1 MKTSLRPNVSRPLLA
16 ASLAALVS
24 FGCYDQAAEP
34 PTAPNATPDL
44 SAASG
49 LSSAFQQDLGLALA
63 AQKRHG
69 DRLMAIAGVVGH
81 GVGIVDGEPGVKVF
95 LATPGVA
102 GVPSRLDDVP
112 VAVEVTGMFVAGG
125 TTDETRPAPNGYS
138 VGHPNI
144 TAGTLGAV
152 VRDASNQCYILSNN
166 HVLADVNSAAIGDNT
181 LQPGPFDGGQNP
193 QDAIA
198 TLADFEPID
207 LSGGDNVMD
216 AAISAIFSAADV
228 TGSTPAYGAP
238 SETAYKARVG
248 TDVQKFGRTTLW
260 THGEIDTENVTA
272 SICYECAGP
281 FCLRC
286 KAAATF
292 VNLLSIP
299 DATATDASGNPA
311 NFSDGGDS
319 GSLIVTETGSN
330 PTALLFA
337 GSSTRTLAHPIQPVL
352 TRFDV
357 EIENSLNQC
366 TGGGTPVDDPPSV
379 SITEPSEGATVSGS
393 SVTVAADASDD
404 GLVTQVEF
412 FADGSSIGID
422 TDSSDG
428 WSVLWDTTGEVN
440 GSYPLTATATDNAA
454 TPQPTTSDPVNVT
467 VENSTGGGGDI
478 SLSATGYKVRGLKTA
493 DLEWSGATSTDVD
506 VKRDGSVIATIP
518 AGSSP
523 YTDNID
529 QRGGGSYTYEVCE
542 AGTSTCSNEATVNF

>member
-1 MKTSLRPNVSRPLLA
+1 
-16 ASLAALVS
+16 
-24 FGCYDQAAEP
+24 
-34 PTAPNATPDL
+34 
-44 SAASG
+44 
-49 LSSAFQQDLGLALA
+49 
-63 AQKRHG
+63 
-69 DRLMAIAGVVGH
+69 MAIAGVVGH

-125 TTDETRPAPNGYS
+125 TTDKTSPAPNGYS
-138 VGHPNI
+138 IGHPNI

-166 HVLADVNSAAIGDNT
+166 HVLADVNNAAIGDNT

-207 LSGGDNVMD
+207 LSGSDNVMD

-228 TGSTPAYGAP
+228 TGSAPGSSDSPPAYGTP
-238 SETAYKARVG
+238 SESATEASVG

-352 TRFDV
+352 TRFGV
-357 EIENSLNQC
+357 EIETDLNQC
-366 TGGGTPVDDPPSV
+366 TGGGTPSNLPPTADFSFTTDGLTADFTDGSFDNDGSV
-379 SITEPSEGATVSGS
+379 VGWSWDFGDGNGSSAQNPSHTYSSGGTRTVSLTVTDNDGDTDTAS
-393 SVTVAADASDD
+393 QSVTVTD
-404 GLVTQVEF
+404 G
-412 FADGSSIGID
+412 G
-422 TDSSDG
+422 
-428 WSVLWDTTGEVN
+428 
-440 GSYPLTATATDNAA
+440 
-454 TPQPTTSDPVNVT
+454 
-467 VENSTGGGGDI
+467 TGGI
-478 SLSATGYKVRGLKTA
+478 SLSASGYKVRGLKKA
-493 DLEWSGATSTDVD
+493 DLTWSGANFTNVD
-506 VKRDGSVIATIP
+506 VYRDGEHLTTTANNG
-518 AGSSP
+518 A

-529 QRGGGSYTYEVCE
+529 QRGGGSYFYQVCE
-542 AGTSTCSNEATVNF
+542 AGTSTCSNEAAVSF

>member
-1 MKTSLRPNVSRPLLA
+1 
-16 ASLAALVS
+16 
-24 FGCYDQAAEP
+24 
-34 PTAPNATPDL
+34 
-44 SAASG
+44 
-49 LSSAFQQDLGLALA
+49 
-63 AQKRHG
+63 
-69 DRLMAIAGVVGH
+69 MAIAGVVGH

-102 GVPSRLDDVP
+102 GVPSRLDDIP

-125 TTDETRPAPNGYS
+125 TTDKTSPAPNGYS

-166 HVLADVNSAAIGDNT
+166 HVLADVNNAAIGDNT
-181 LQPGPFDGGQNP
+181 LQPGAFDGGQNP

-207 LSGGDNVMD
+207 LSGADNVMD

-238 SETAYKARVG
+238 SETASEASVG

-292 VNLLSIP
+292 INLLSIP
-299 DATATDASGNPA
+299 DSTATDASGNPA
-311 NFSDGGDS
+311 NFSGGGDS

-352 TRFDV
+352 TRFGV
-357 EIENSLNQC
+357 EIETDVNQC
-366 TGGGTPVDDPPSV
+366 TGGGTPSNLPPTADFSFTTSGLTANFTDGSSDSDGGV
-379 SITEPSEGATVSGS
+379 VAWSWDFGDGNGSAAQNPSHTYSSGGTRTVSLTVTDDDGDTDTFS
-393 SVTVAADASDD
+393 QSVTVTD
-404 GLVTQVEF
+404 G
-412 FADGSSIGID
+412 G
-422 TDSSDG
+422 
-428 WSVLWDTTGEVN
+428 
-440 GSYPLTATATDNAA
+440 
-454 TPQPTTSDPVNVT
+454 
-467 VENSTGGGGDI
+467 TGGI
-478 SLSATGYKVRGLKTA
+478 SLSASGYKVRGLKKA
-493 DLEWSGATSTDVD
+493 DLEWSGANATNVD
-506 VKRDGSVIATIP
+506 VYRDGGLMTAT
-518 AGSSP
+518 ANDGA

-529 QRGGGSYTYEVCE
+529 QRGGGSYTYQVCE
-542 AGTSTCSNEATVNF
+542 AGTDTCSNEAVVAF

>member
-24 FGCYDQAAEP
+24 FGCSDQAAEP
-34 PTAPNATPDL
+34 PTAPTATPDL
-44 SAASG
+44 SAAPG
-49 LSSAFQQDLGLALA
+49 RPSAFQQDLGPALA

-81 GVGIVDGEPGVKVF
+81 GVGIVDGEPGVKIF
-95 LATPGVA
+95 LATPSVA
-102 GVPSRLDDVP
+102 GVPSRLDGVP
-112 VAVEVTGMFVAGG
+112 VAVEVTGVFVAGG
-125 TTDETRPAPNGYS
+125 TTDKTSPAPNGYS

-166 HVLADVNSAAIGDNT
+166 HVLADVNNAAIGDNT
-181 LQPGPFDGGQNP
+181 LQPGAFDGGQNP

-207 LSGGDNVMD
+207 LSGADNVMD

-238 SETAYKARVG
+238 SETASEASVG

-281 FCLRC
+281 FCFRC

-299 DATATDASGNPA
+299 DATATDANGNPA

-352 TRFDV
+352 IRFGV
-357 EIENSLNQC
+357 EVETDLNQC
-366 TGGGTPVDDPPSV
+366 TGGGTPSNIPPTADFSFTTSELTANFTDGSSDSDGNVVAWSWDFGEDGNGSSAQNPSHTYAVSGTYSV
-379 SITEPSEGATVSGS
+379 SLTVTDDDGDQDTANQ
-393 SVTVAADASDD
+393 SVTVN
-404 GLVTQVEF
+404 E
-412 FADGSSIGID
+412 
-422 TDSSDG
+422 
-428 WSVLWDTTGEVN
+428 
-440 GSYPLTATATDNAA
+440 
-454 TPQPTTSDPVNVT
+454 NV
-467 VENSTGGGGDI
+467 TGGGI
-478 SLSATGYKVRGLKTA
+478 SLTAEGRKQRGIRYV
-493 DLEWSGATSTDVD
+493 DLTWSGATNVNIY
-506 VKRDGSVIATIP
+506 RDGSFVTTEDT
-518 AGSSP
+518 GS
-523 YTDNID
+523 YTDGPLG
-529 QRGGGSYTYEVCE
+529 RGGGTFTYQVCE
-542 AGTSTCSNEATVNF
+542 VGTSTCSNEATVTF